1 MNFTSKFK
9 KNKGITLIA
18 LVVTIIVLLVLA
30 GVSIA
35 MLTGQ
40 NGILKRTAQA
50 KEETS
55 NKQEED
61 LVRLAVSSA
70 LTDGLTQGN
79 QITDENLR
87 KEIKNAIGSDENLSG
102 NGPWKYI
109 GKKTYYISLN
119 GGVGDTV
126 NWDEVLE
133 NLQDASKR
141 NELLN
146 EAKSL
151 GQSNTNSDVGI
162 GTDGNV
168 VNLDLWEYCLTNSG
182 DGIKLQSSGGS
193 YEDPGYLNSNI
204 TEDGKIQGEVP
215 QYIFMYSKNKTYP
228 VVSMRSTFYGCTSLK
243 IAPIIPDS
251 VVSMEGTF
259 YGCTSLTTA
268 PTIPNSVTDMSGTF
282 AECTSLTT
290 APTIP
295 NSVTN
300 MSQTFMKCTSLT
312 TAPTIPNSVTNMD
325 GTFENCTSLTTAPTI
340 PNSVTTM
347 FQTFLECT
355 SLTGNI
361 VINANTNMV
370 YGCFAGTIKPIT
382 LSGTST
388 TLQDLAETSSNNNV
402 TVQTE

>member
-1 MNFTSKFK
+1 MNFTSKFR

-61 LVRLAVSSA
+61 LVKLAVSSA
-70 LTDGLTQGN
+70 LTDGLAQGN

-109 GKKTYYISLN
+109 GKKTYDISLN
-119 GGVGDTV
+119 GVVENAVD
-126 NWDEVLE
+126 WDEVLG

-168 VNLDLWEYCLTNSG
+168 VNLDLWKYRLTNSG
-182 DGIKLQSSGGS
+182 NGVGLQEFDGSIYGSG
-193 YEDPGYLNSNI
+193 YENVNI
-204 TEDGKIQGEVP
+204 TDDGEIQGKVP
-215 QYIFMYSKNKTYP
+215 QYIFMYSKNEIYP
-228 VVSMRSTFYGCTSLK
+228 VVSMRR
-243 IAPIIPDS
+243 
-251 VVSMEGTF
+251 TF

-268 PTIPNSVTDMSGTF
+268 PTIPNSVTDMEGTF
-282 AECTSLTT
+282 E
-290 APTIP
+290 
-295 NSVTN
+295 
-300 MSQTFMKCTSLT
+300 KCTSLT
-312 TAPTIPNSVTNMD
+312 TAPTIPNSVTDMER
-325 GTFENCTSLTTAPTI
+325 TFEKCTSLTVAPII
-340 PNSVTTM
+340 PENVTNM
-347 FQTFLECT
+347 SITFSGCT

-361 VINANTNMV
+361 VINANPENIAL
-370 YGCFAGTIKPIT
+370 CFSGTIKPIT

-388 TLQDLAETSSNNNV
+388 KLESLAKTSSNNNV

>member
-1 MNFTSKFK
+1 MNFTSKFR

-61 LVRLAVSSA
+61 LVKLAVSSA
-70 LTDGLTQGN
+70 LTDGLAQGN

-109 GKKTYYISLN
+109 GKKTYDISLN
-119 GGVGDTV
+119 GVVENAVD
-126 NWDEVLE
+126 WDEVLG

-168 VNLDLWEYCLTNSG
+168 VNLDLWKYRLTNSG
-182 DGIKLQSSGGS
+182 NGVGLQKFDGSIYGSG
-193 YEDPGYLNSNI
+193 YENVNI
-204 TEDGKIQGEVP
+204 TDDGEIQGKVP
-215 QYIFMYSKNKTYP
+215 QYIFMYSKNEIYP
-228 VVSMRSTFYGCTSLK
+228 VVSMRR
-243 IAPIIPDS
+243 
-251 VVSMEGTF
+251 TF

-268 PTIPNSVTDMSGTF
+268 PTIPNSVTDMEGTF
-282 AECTSLTT
+282 E
-290 APTIP
+290 
-295 NSVTN
+295 
-300 MSQTFMKCTSLT
+300 KCTSLT
-312 TAPTIPNSVTNMD
+312 TAPTIPNSVTDMER
-325 GTFENCTSLTTAPTI
+325 TFEKCTSLTVAHII
-340 PNSVTTM
+340 PENVTNM
-347 FQTFLECT
+347 SITFSGCT

-361 VINANTNMV
+361 VINANPENIAL
-370 YGCFAGTIKPIT
+370 CFSGTIKPIT

-388 TLQDLAETSSNNNV
+388 KLESLAKTSSNNNV

>member
-1 MNFTSKFK
+1 MNFTSKFR

-30 GVSIA
+30 GVSIT

-61 LVRLAVSSA
+61 LVKLAVSSA
-70 LTDGLTQGN
+70 LTDGLAQGN

-109 GKKTYYISLN
+109 GKKTYDISLN
-119 GGVGDTV
+119 GVVENAVD
-126 NWDEVLE
+126 WDEVLG

-168 VNLDLWEYCLTNSG
+168 VNLDLWKYGLTNSG
-182 DGIKLQSSGGS
+182 NGVGLQEDNGSRYGSG
-193 YEDPGYLNSNI
+193 YENVNI
-204 TEDGKIQGEVP
+204 TDDGEIQGKVP
-215 QYIFMYSKNKTYP
+215 QYIFMYSKNEIYP
-228 VVSMRSTFYGCTSLK
+228 VVSMSGTFYACTSLK
-243 IAPIIPDS
+243 IAPTIPDT
-251 VVSMEGTF
+251 VNNMQQTF
-259 YGCTSLTTA
+259 DGCDNLTTA
-268 PTIPNSVTDMSGTF
+268 PTIPENVTNMQWTFRDCERMITAPAIPNKVNNMNGTF
-282 AECTSLTT
+282 SGCARLET

-295 NSVTN
+295 DSVTI
-300 MSQTFMKCTSLT
+300 MKETFYLC
-312 TAPTIPNSVTNMD
+312 A
-325 GTFENCTSLTTAPTI
+325 
-340 PNSVTTM
+340 
-347 FQTFLECT
+347 

-361 VINANTNMV
+361 VINANPEV
-370 YGCFAGTIKPIT
+370 VEYCFDRTIKPIT

-388 TLQDLAETSSNNNV
+388 KLESLAKTSSNNNV